1 MQERTSVILNNC
13 PSVFKV
19 CRWQFGRVR
28 RFHRILRTW
37 QYQKQNHRKLN
48 IKESL
53 IKVSVK
59 FRRLL
64 WPDIWRNERYDEET
78 MSTQILAEQP
88 KAMAI
93 LSQGHFLSLTI
104 NSITKDCTIL
114 RDVMGNV
121 GEICVLVKYSFKREK
136 MLGSIV
142 ENIEREFEKS
152 SRSDNQKLDK
162 LCVTRWTIMAK
173 CFKASLELWEQ
184 SLKENLCF
192 DTKKSRTV
200 GCKNQMRLFKFSS
213 VWI

>member
-1 MQERTSVILNNC
+1 MMGKRSV
-13 PSVFKV
+13 V
-19 CRWQFGRVR
+19 
-28 RFHRILRTW
+28 
-37 QYQKQNHRKLN
+37 
-48 IKESL
+48 
-53 IKVSVK
+53 
-59 FRRLL
+59 
-64 WPDIWRNERYDEET
+64 
-78 MSTQILAEQP
+78 STQILAEQP
-88 KAMAI
+88 KAMATH
-93 LSQGHFLSLTI
+93 SQGHSLSLAI
-104 NSITKDCTIL
+104 KSITKDCTIL

-200 GCKNQMRLFKFSS
+200 GCKNQMKLFKFSS
-213 VWI
+213 V